1 MFKNYFKTAFR
12 NLLRNKIYS
21 FINIAGL
28 SLGLA
33 ACLLIFLYAKDEI
46 SYDRFHKNKENIY
59 RIVANVTNPQ
69 GNTDKYSSTGMMPG
83 PEFKRQIPE
92 IDDYVRLKDAEYT
105 VKNNNVV
112 YSQEA
117 LLVDDN
123 FFSIFSFPLI
133 QGDPGSALKNIHS
146 LVLSEEEAEKYFGNK
161 YAVGRTLDLKL
172 NDTFRT
178 FVVSAV
184 TRRSPQNSSIKIKML
199 VPIYS
204 DRNMQDDNSWL
215 NFYLN
220 NFLKLKPGSDKK
232 IVIEKMARIYNREAA
247 DQIKDAAE
255 KYGYKD
261 KVRYSLQP
269 LLDMHLSTDFQADN
283 GLKDSSN
290 PVYSYILIGIAL
302 FILLIACINFVNL
315 TVARSLKRAK
325 EIGIRKVVGGQR
337 RQLITQFLSESF
349 ILTFLAFVF
358 AILLVQLA
366 LPVFNSLSN
375 KVISFSYLLDMRLI
389 AGFAA
394 IFMITSL
401 LAGFYPAI
409 VLSGFDPVKSLYG
422 IRQFGGKNYLSKGL
436 VVLQFTLALVLIIA
450 TITIYSQF
458 NYLTHYD
465 LGYNDK
471 NIVALSTEY
480 VDRQNLGVLETE
492 LLKNPFIANVSADQG
507 GRQGTM
513 AHVNGDHE
521 MGFDIKNIDE
531 NYLPLFEIP
540 IVKGRNFSRDIKSD
554 SANSALVN
562 ETFAKEAGWKNPI
575 GQIVDFFYNNKKYTV
590 VGVVKDYHFLS
601 LAEKTP
607 SQLFCMNPQYSFRN
621 IFIKLKPGNTAES
634 INYIEKTY
642 KKLFPFKVYKYSF
655 KDEENTE
662 QYYSV
667 AKWKQ
672 IISFGAVLTI
682 FISCIGLFGL
692 ATLSAERRKKEIGI
706 RKVLGSSVEAIVI
719 KLSND
724 FLKLVILSALI
735 ASPAAWLAMSDWLE
749 NFPYRISLNIWMFA
763 AAGLLVIFIALATV
777 GFQAVKASIAN
788 PADSLR
794 TE

>member
-1 MFKNYFKTAFR
+1 MFRNYFKTAIR
-12 NLLRNKIYS
+12 NLLRNKVYS

-33 ACLLIFLYAKDEI
+33 CCLLIFLYSKDEL
-46 SYDRFHKNKENIY
+46 SYDRFQKNKENIY

-69 GNTDKYSSTGMMPG
+69 GKTDKYSSTGMMPG
-83 PEFKRQIPE
+83 PDFKKQIPE
-92 IDDYVRLKDAEYT
+92 IEDYVRIKDAEYT
-105 VKNNNVV
+105 VKNGNDVFN
-112 YSQEA
+112 QEA
-117 LLVDDN
+117 LCVDDN

-133 QGDPGSALKNIHS
+133 QGDSKTALKNINS
-146 LVLSEEEAEKYFGNK
+146 LVLSEDEAEKYFGNK
-161 YAVGRTLDLKL
+161 NAVGRTLDLKL

-204 DRNMQDDNSWL
+204 DRSMREDKAWL
-215 NFYLN
+215 NFFLN
-220 NFLKLKPGSDKK
+220 SFITLKPGTDKK
-232 IVIEKMARIYNREAA
+232 TVEDKIAKTYNQDAA
-247 DQIKDAAE
+247 GQLKDAAE
-255 KYGYKD
+255 KYGFKD
-261 KVRYSLQP
+261 EVRYGLQP
-269 LLDMHLSTDFQADN
+269 LLEMHLSTDFQADN

-290 PVYSYILIGIAL
+290 PIYSYILIGIAL
-302 FILLIACINFVNL
+302 FILVIACINFINL

-349 ILTFLAFVF
+349 LLSFLAFVF
-358 AILLVQLA
+358 AILLVQLT
-366 LPVFNSLSN
+366 LPIFNELSN
-375 KVISFSYLLDMRLI
+375 KALSFSYLLDIKLI
-389 AGFAA
+389 AGFAM
-394 IFMITSL
+394 IFLVTGL
-401 LAGFYPAI
+401 LGGFYPAI
-409 VLSGFDPVKSLYG
+409 VLSGFDPVQSLYG

-458 NYLTHYD
+458 NYLIHYD

-471 NIVALSTEY
+471 NVVSLNAEY
-480 VDRQNLGVLETE
+480 IDKPKLEVLETE
-492 LLKNPFIANVSADQG
+492 LLKNPSIINVSADQG
-507 GRQGTM
+507 GRMGTM
-513 AHVNGDHE
+513 AHINGDHE

-531 NYLPLFEIP
+531 NYLSLFAIP
-540 IVKGRNFSRDIKSD
+540 VVRGRNFSREIKSD
-554 SANSALVN
+554 SANSVLVN
-562 ETFAKEAGWKNPI
+562 ETFVKEAGWKEPL
-575 GQIVDFFYNNKKYTV
+575 GKTVDFWYRNKKYTV
-590 VGVVKDYHFLS
+590 AGVVKDYHFLS

-607 SQLFCMNPQYSFRN
+607 SQLFIMSPQFSYRD
-621 IFIKLKPGNTAES
+621 IFIRLKPGNTAES

-642 KKLFPFKVYKYSF
+642 KKLFPFKVYKFSF
-655 KDEENTE
+655 KDVENAE

-706 RKVLGSSVEAIVI
+706 RKVLGSSVHAIVI

-735 ASPAAWLAMSDWLE
+735 ASPAAWWAMQTWLE
-749 NFPYRISLNIWMFA
+749 NYPYRISLNLWMFT
-763 AAGLLVIFIALATV
+763 AAGLLVVLIALATV
-777 GFQAVKASIAN
+777 SFQAVKAAVAN
-788 PADSLR
+788 PVDSLR

>member
-12 NLLRNKIYS
+12 NLFRNKVYS

-33 ACLLIFLYAKDEI
+33 CCLLIFLYSKDET

-69 GNTDKYSSTGMMPG
+69 GNTDRYSSTGMMPG
-83 PEFKRQIPE
+83 PVFKQQIPE

-105 VKNNNVV
+105 VKNGNNVF
-112 YSQEA
+112 SQEA
-117 LLVDDN
+117 LCVDEN
-123 FFSIFSFPLI
+123 FFSIFSFPLL
-133 QGDPGSALKNIHS
+133 QGDPKTALKNIHS

-172 NDTFRT
+172 NDTFRS

-184 TRRSPQNSSIKIKML
+184 ARRSPQNSSIKIKML
-199 VPIYS
+199 VPILS
-204 DRNMQDDNSWL
+204 DNNMRTDNSWL
-215 NFYLN
+215 NFFLN
-220 NFLKLKPGSDKK
+220 SFVTLKPGADKK
-232 IVIEKMARIYNREAA
+232 IVEEKIAKIYNKDAA
-247 DQIKDAAE
+247 AQLKDAAE
-255 KYGYKD
+255 KYGFKD
-261 KVRYSLQP
+261 KFRYGLQP
-269 LLDMHLSTDFQADN
+269 LLNMHLSTDFQADN

-290 PVYSYILIGIAL
+290 PIYSYILIGIAL
-302 FILLIACINFVNL
+302 FILVIACINFVNL

-337 RQLITQFLSESF
+337 RQLIIQFLSESF

-358 AILLVQLA
+358 AILLVQLS
-366 LPVFNSLSN
+366 LPFFNTVSN
-375 KVISFSYLLDMRLI
+375 KALSFSYLLDIRLI
-389 AGFAA
+389 GGFAA
-394 IFMITSL
+394 IFLITGL

-409 VLSGFDPVKSLYG
+409 VLSGYDPVQSLYG

-436 VVLQFTLALVLIIA
+436 VVLQFTLALVLVIS

-458 NYLTHYD
+458 NYLTRFD

-471 NIVALSTEY
+471 NVVALSAEFI
-480 VDRQNLGVLETE
+480 DRQNLDILETE
-492 LLKNPFIANVSADQG
+492 LLKNTSIKNVTADQG
-507 GRQGTM
+507 GRMGTV
-513 AHVNGDHE
+513 AHINGDHE
-521 MGFDIKNIDE
+521 IGFDVKNIDE
-531 NYLPLFEIP
+531 NYFSLFEIP
-540 IVKGRNFSRDIKSD
+540 IVKGRNFSKDIKSD
-554 SANSALVN
+554 SGNSVLVN
-562 ETFAKEAGWKNPI
+562 ETFVKQAGWKNPV
-575 GQIVDFFYNNKKYTV
+575 GQVVDFFYNNKKYTV
-590 VGVVKDYHFLS
+590 VGIVKDYHFLS
-601 LAEKTP
+601 LADRTP
-607 SQLFCMNPQYSFRN
+607 SQLFTMNPQYSFRD
-621 IFIKLKPGNTAES
+621 IFIKLKPGNAAEP

-655 KDEENTE
+655 KDEENAQ

-706 RKVLGSSVEAIVI
+706 RKVLGSSVQ
-719 KLSND
+719 
-724 FLKLVILSALI
+724 
-735 ASPAAWLAMSDWLE
+735 AS
-749 NFPYRISLNIWMFA
+749 
-763 AAGLLVIFIALATV
+763 
-777 GFQAVKASIAN
+777 
-788 PADSLR
+788 
-794 TE
+794 